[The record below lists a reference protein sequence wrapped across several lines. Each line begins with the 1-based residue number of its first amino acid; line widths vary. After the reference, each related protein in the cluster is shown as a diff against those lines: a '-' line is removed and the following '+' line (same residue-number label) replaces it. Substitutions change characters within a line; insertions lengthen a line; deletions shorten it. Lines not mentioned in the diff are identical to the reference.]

1 VSAADGIVLRVAS
14 GPLADAV
21 VRRVVGAVG
30 AQAELPI
37 DRLQDAGLVTDAILD
52 HLDGDQVQIRLG
64 TGTQGLELAVGPLAG
79 GEADQIIDRSRMPDL
94 GSIIERLAD
103 RVWIERSDPD
113 EFLCVEVRRTAQG

>member
-1 VSAADGIVLRVAS
+1 MSGGGIVLRVAS
-14 GPLADAV
+14 GPIADAV

-52 HLDGDQVQIRLG
+52 HLDRDHVEMRIGAGDL
-64 TGTQGLELAVGPLAG
+64 GLELAVGPLAG
-79 GEADQIIDRSRMPDL
+79 GEAARIIDRSRMPDL

-103 RVWIERSDPD
+103 RLWVERSEPD
-113 EFLCVEVRRTAQG
+113 EFLCVEVHRIAHA